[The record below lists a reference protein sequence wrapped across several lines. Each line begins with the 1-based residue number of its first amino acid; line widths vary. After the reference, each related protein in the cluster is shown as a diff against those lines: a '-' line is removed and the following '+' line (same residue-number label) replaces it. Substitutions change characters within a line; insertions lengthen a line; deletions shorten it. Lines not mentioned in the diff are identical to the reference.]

1 MSKAVS
7 LLAKAVKIAPTLV
20 VTLALLAL
28 DSLAYADQPQ
38 QIIDIQHDSVH
49 GATCWI
55 LNYRAISCLPDNSL
69 KHTTTAT
76 PSSEAAR
83 ASPSSLV
90 RKKGQLPT
98 TLETRFQL

>member
-1 MSKAVS
+1 MKR
-7 LLAKAVKIAPTLV
+7 LV
-20 VTLALLAL
+20 VIIALLTLA
-28 DSLAYADQPQ
+28 SLACADQSQ

-55 LNYRAISCLPDNSL
+55 LNDRAISCLPQSAL

-83 ASPSSLV
+83 ASPSGLV
-90 RKKGQLPT
+90 RKNGPLPAT
-98 TLETRFQL
+98 ADERFQL